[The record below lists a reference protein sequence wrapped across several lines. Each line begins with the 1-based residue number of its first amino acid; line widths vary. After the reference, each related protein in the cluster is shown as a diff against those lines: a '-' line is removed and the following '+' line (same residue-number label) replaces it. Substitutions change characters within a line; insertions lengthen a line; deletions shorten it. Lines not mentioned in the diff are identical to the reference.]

1 MYVTNQQTIIDND
14 EILCM
19 QSQPSHRNHGRY
31 NKLAHE
37 DHAITLIS
45 SARHPPEEEEFS
57 TNLPSSPVRK
67 KFLEGLFGSLPSNP
81 LILTERYTNTYL

>member
-1 MYVTNQQTIIDND
+1 MHLRQTIIDND

-37 DHAITLIS
+37 DHAIILIS

-57 TNLPSSPVRK
+57 TN
-67 KFLEGLFGSLPSNP
+67 
-81 LILTERYTNTYL
+81 